1 MKFMFAS
8 DSFKGSLT
16 SSQIRSLLDKAA
28 KKIFPDC
35 ETIGV
40 PVADGGEGTVEAVIE
55 AMNGQLAELNVKG
68 PLFEEEKAFYGVY
81 GSSAVIEMAAASG
94 LPMVPAEKRNPL
106 YTTSY
111 GTGELIADA
120 LDKGY
125 RDIAVTLGGS
135 ATNDGG
141 IGAMT
146 ALGVRFLDKD
156 GNSLKGVGEDL
167 IKIKDID
174 ISGIHPEIK
183 NTKFTIMCDVTN
195 PLTGSEGATYTF
207 GPQKG
212 AGEAE
217 LKALE
222 AGMINYANIIKE
234 KFGIDADHV
243 PGAGAAGGL
252 GAAFMTFLNAEPK
265 SGITTVLDI
274 IGFKELIKDCDLIV
288 TGEGRIDWQSAYGK
302 VPAGIGACGIESG
315 IPVVAIVG
323 GMGTRA
329 EEMYNFG
336 IDSIIPTINGAMDLD
351 EAVERA
357 EELYLSA
364 AERMF
369 RMLKAGMKL
378 K

>member
-16 SSQIRSLLDKAA
+16 SSQIRSLLEKAS
-28 KKIFPDC
+28 KKVFPDC
-35 ETIGV
+35 ETTGV
-40 PVADGGEGTVEAVIE
+40 SVADGGEGTVEAVIE
-55 AMNGQLAELNVKG
+55 AMKGSQVNIDVKG

-81 GSSAVIEMAAASG
+81 GNSAIIEMAAASG
-94 LPMVPAEKRNPL
+94 LPMVPSEQKNPL
-106 YTTSY
+106 NTTSY
-111 GTGELIADA
+111 GTGQLIADA
-120 LDKGY
+120 LNKGY
-125 RDIAVTLGGS
+125 RQIAAALGGS

-146 ALGVRFLDKD
+146 ALGVKFLDKD
-156 GNSLKGVGEDL
+156 GNVLKGVGEDL

-183 NTKFTIMCDVTN
+183 NTEFTIMCDVTN

-212 AGEAE
+212 AGEEE
-217 LKALE
+217 LKVLE
-222 AGMINYANIIKE
+222 AGMINYARVIEE

-252 GAAFMTFLNAEPK
+252 GAAFMTFLNAKPK

-288 TGEGRIDWQSAYGK
+288 TGEGKIDWQSAYGK
-302 VPAGIGACGIESG
+302 VPAGIGACGLERG

-323 GMGTRA
+323 GMGVRA

-336 IDSIIPTINGAMDLD
+336 IDSIIPTINGVMDLD

>member
-1 MKFMFAS
+1 
-8 DSFKGSLT
+8 
-16 SSQIRSLLDKAA
+16 
-28 KKIFPDC
+28 
-35 ETIGV
+35 
-40 PVADGGEGTVEAVIE
+40 
-55 AMNGQLAELNVKG
+55 
-68 PLFEEEKAFYGVY
+68 
-81 GSSAVIEMAAASG
+81 
-94 LPMVPAEKRNPL
+94 
-106 YTTSY
+106 
-111 GTGELIADA
+111 
-120 LDKGY
+120 
-125 RDIAVTLGGS
+125 
-135 ATNDGG
+135 
-141 IGAMT
+141 MT
-146 ALGVRFLDKD
+146 ALGVKFLDKD
-156 GNSLKGVGEDL
+156 GNVLKGVGEDL

-183 NTKFTIMCDVTN
+183 NTEFTIMCDVTN

-212 AGEAE
+212 AGEEE
-217 LKALE
+217 LKVLE
-222 AGMINYANIIKE
+222 AGMINYARVIEE

-252 GAAFMTFLNAEPK
+252 GAAFMTFLNAKPK

-288 TGEGRIDWQSAYGK
+288 TGEGKIDWQSAYGK
-302 VPAGIGACGIESG
+302 VPAGIGACGLERG

-323 GMGTRA
+323 GMGVRA